1 MKIIAFLLSFFVV
14 MECYASSVGEAAP
27 CHYEK
32 SQIVAYEW
40 TNNYKRLSYRTA
52 DGRSVL
58 IAEAIKGD
66 ALTGIFKGNVQRKD
80 VITNRWVDISEVKF
94 LDPSFDKY
102 EVLNFKIVYL
112 PMNYELTSKDLDLND
127 DWKIFAYWFDY
138 DRHKTT
144 YDEKVW
150 QFAVKNKKTGRTN
163 TFIASDIEKKLLA
176 KCGINSDKKGDRS
189 QRQDNQAQ

>member
-1 MKIIAFLLSFFVV
+1 MRLVLAKLRLAITKSHKLLLTSGRIIISAYLIVLPMAVV
-14 MECYASSVGEAAP
+14 S
-27 CHYEK
+27 
-32 SQIVAYEW
+32 
-40 TNNYKRLSYRTA
+40 
-52 DGRSVL
+52 
-58 IAEAIKGD
+58 
-66 ALTGIFKGNVQRKD
+66 LTGIFKGNVQRKD